1 MYTKLDKGNVLVV
14 GVYVDDL
21 LVTSSNK
28 KEIKDQF
35 KLQMN
40 KQFEMSNLGL
50 LSFYLGIEVR
60 QIEHYTTLKQLT
72 YAKKL
77 LDKFDMMNCDPCECP
92 MDTEI

>member
-1 MYTKLDKGNVLVV
+1 M

-40 KQFEMSNLGL
+40 KQFERSNLGL

-60 QIEHYTTLKQLT
+60 QIEHYTTLNLRQE
-72 YAKKL
+72 AA
-77 LDKFDMMNCDPCECP
+77 
-92 MDTEI
+92 